1 MKEKTARIMHMIM
14 YIVTP
19 VALVVL
25 LGLNIFT
32 MARVKALEDAGFDD
46 GETEDVAQEND
57 VTIGSEYVIRATT
70 QISDAYKSGDTS
82 KLSDKDKE
90 TLDMA
95 KKVLDGI
102 ITDGMS
108 DYEKELAVYKWMCE
122 NIGFDDGSLV
132 VIPDEDDAVVDNPH
146 GVLQNHKAVCV
157 GYATTFRL
165 FMQMLGIDCMVVH
178 DSYLSHTW
186 DLVKLDGEWYHTDI
200 YSDADSKG
208 NFAHFN
214 LDDNSMMNMQEWNT
228 DFFPAAEGYRYNYA
242 YMNRVE
248 CKDIYSIPE
257 QVRAAIDAKTGVV
270 SLDMGKDMSDDA
282 FTVAELIMEQIQN
295 AVASDSRIMNLY
307 WSWMSTEDGD
317 NIFTVYIS
325 YYSDDDNNGE
335 DPDINGLD
343 EETQQKINDA
353 VNKSF
358 SDIMTDIYNTSST
371 TTNTVIGGCDRKT
384 VID

>member
-1 MKEKTARIMHMIM
+1 MKEKTAGIMHKIM

-32 MARVKALEDAGFDD
+32 MARVKALEDSTTDD
-46 GETEDVAQEND
+46 GSEDVAQEND
-57 VTIGSEYVIRATT
+57 VTIGSEYVIKATT

-82 KLSDKDKE
+82 KLSDTDKE

-95 KKVLDGI
+95 KDVLDAI

-122 NIGFDDGSLV
+122 NIGFDDGSLS
-132 VIPDEDDAVVDNPH
+132 VIPDENDLVVDNPH
-146 GVLQNHKAVCV
+146 GVLQTHKAVCV

-178 DSYLSHTW
+178 DSYLSHSW
-186 DLVKLDGEWYHTDI
+186 DLVKLDGQWYHTDV

-214 LDDNSMMNMQEWNT
+214 LDDNTMMSSQEWNT
-228 DFFPAAEGYRYNYA
+228 DFFPAADGIKYNYA

-248 CKDIYSIPE
+248 CKDIYSIPA
-257 QVRAAIDAKTGVV
+257 QVRAAIDAKTGIV
-270 SLDMGKDMSDDA
+270 SLDMGKDMSDDTY
-282 FTVAELIMEQIQN
+282 TVVETIMEQIQN
-295 AVASDSRIMNLY
+295 AVAGDSRIMNLY
-307 WSWMSTEDGD
+307 WSWLSTEDGD
-317 NIFTVYIS
+317 NIFCTYIS
-325 YYSDDDNNGE
+325 YYSDDDDNGE

-358 SDIMTDIYNTSST
+358 SDIMTDSYNTSSST
-371 TTNTVIGGCDRKT
+371 MNTVTGGHCGRTAIG
-384 VID
+384 

>member
-32 MARVKALEDAGFDD
+32 MARVKALEDAGTD

>member
-19 VALVVL
+19 VMLAALL
-25 LGLNIFT
+25 ALNIFT
-32 MARVKALEDAGFDD
+32 MARVKALEDAENG
-46 GETEDVAQEND
+46 GGTEDVAQEND

-70 QISDAYKSGDTS
+70 QISDAYKSGDAS
-82 KLSDKDKE
+82 KLSDKDRE

-122 NIGFDDGSLV
+122 NISFDDGSLV
-132 VIPDEDDAVVDNPH
+132 VVPDEDDAVVDNPH
-146 GVLQNHKAVCV
+146 GVLQNDKAVCV

-165 FMQMLGIDCMVVH
+165 FMQMLDIECMVVH
-178 DSYLSHTW
+178 DSYLSHSW

-208 NFAHFN
+208 NFSHFN
-214 LDDNSMMNMQEWNT
+214 LDDNAMMSMQDWNT
-228 DFFPAAEGYRYNYA
+228 GFFPAAEGYKYNYA

-248 CKDIYSIPE
+248 CRDIYSVPE
-257 QVRAAIDAKTGVV
+257 RVRAAIDEETGIV
-270 SLDMGKDMSDDA
+270 SLDMGTDMSDDA
-282 FTVAELIMEQIQN
+282 VTVIELIMEQIQN

-307 WSWMSTEDGD
+307 WSWMATEDGD

-325 YYSDDDNNGE
+325 YYSDDDNGGEEPDNGI
-335 DPDINGLD
+335 DD
-343 EETQQKINDA
+343 ETQQKINEA
-353 VNKSF
+353 VSKYF
-358 SDIMTDIYNTSST
+358 GDIAGSADGITKDST
-371 TTNTVIGGCDRKT
+371 VLGCDEMTVIS
-384 VID
+384 

>member
-19 VALVVL
+19 VMLAALL
-25 LGLNIFT
+25 ALNIFT
-32 MARVKALEDAGFDD
+32 MARVKALEDAENG
-46 GETEDVAQEND
+46 GGTEDVAQEND

-70 QISDAYKSGDTS
+70 QISDAYKSGDAS
-82 KLSDKDKE
+82 KLSDKDRE

-122 NIGFDDGSLV
+122 NISFDDGSLV
-132 VIPDEDDAVVDNPH
+132 VVPDEDDAVVDNPH
-146 GVLQNHKAVCV
+146 GVLQNDKAVCV

-165 FMQMLGIDCMVVH
+165 FMQMLDIECMVVH
-178 DSYLSHTW
+178 DSYLSHSW

-208 NFAHFN
+208 NFSHFN
-214 LDDNSMMNMQEWNT
+214 LDDNAMMSMQDWNT
-228 DFFPAAEGYRYNYA
+228 GFFPAAEGYKYNYA

-248 CKDIYSIPE
+248 CSDIYSVPE
-257 QVRAAIDAKTGVV
+257 RVRAAIDVKTSVV
-270 SLDMGKDMSDDA
+270 SLDMGTDMSDDA
-282 FTVAELIMEQIQN
+282 VTVIELIMEQIQN

-307 WSWMSTEDGD
+307 WSWMATEDGD

-325 YYSDDDNNGE
+325 YYSDDDNGGEEPDNGI
-335 DPDINGLD
+335 DD
-343 EETQQKINDA
+343 ETQQKINEA
-353 VNKSF
+353 VSKYF
-358 SDIMTDIYNTSST
+358 GDIAGSADGITKDST
-371 TTNTVIGGCDRKT
+371 VLGCDEMTVIS
-384 VID
+384 

>member
-19 VALVVL
+19 VMLAALL
-25 LGLNIFT
+25 ALNIFT
-32 MARVKALEDAGFDD
+32 MARVKALEDAENG
-46 GETEDVAQEND
+46 GGTEDVAQEND

-70 QISDAYKSGDTS
+70 QISDAYKSGDAS
-82 KLSDKDKE
+82 KLSDKDRE

-122 NIGFDDGSLV
+122 NISFDDGSLV
-132 VIPDEDDAVVDNPH
+132 VVPDEDDAVVDNPH
-146 GVLQNHKAVCV
+146 GVLQNDKAVCV

-165 FMQMLGIDCMVVH
+165 FMQMLDIECMVVH
-178 DSYLSHTW
+178 DSYLSHSW

-208 NFAHFN
+208 NFSHFN
-214 LDDNSMMNMQEWNT
+214 LDDNAMMSMQDWNT
-228 DFFPAAEGYRYNYA
+228 GFFPAAEGYKYNYA

-248 CKDIYSIPE
+248 CRDIYSVPE
-257 QVRAAIDAKTGVV
+257 RVRAAIDEETGIV
-270 SLDMGKDMSDDA
+270 SLDMGTDMSDDA
-282 FTVAELIMEQIQN
+282 VTVIELIMEQIQN

-307 WSWMSTEDGD
+307 WNWMATEDGD

-325 YYSDDDNNGE
+325 YYSDDDNGGEEPDNGI
-335 DPDINGLD
+335 DD
-343 EETQQKINDA
+343 ETQQKINEA
-353 VNKSF
+353 VSKYF
-358 SDIMTDIYNTSST
+358 GDIAGSADGITKDST
-371 TTNTVIGGCDRKT
+371 VLGCDEMTVIS
-384 VID
+384 